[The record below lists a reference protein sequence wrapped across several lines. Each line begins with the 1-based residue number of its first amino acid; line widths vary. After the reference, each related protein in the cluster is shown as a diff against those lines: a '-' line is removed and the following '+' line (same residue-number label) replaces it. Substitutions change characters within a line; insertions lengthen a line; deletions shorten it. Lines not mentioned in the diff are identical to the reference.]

1 MVQRMTRIRRLRRL
15 PGNIARPALVGVAGI
30 ITIAATISVLTA

>member
-15 PGNIARPALVGVAGI
+15 PGNVARLAMFGVASI
-30 ITIAATISVLTA
+30 LTIAATISVLTA

>member
-15 PGNIARPALVGVAGI
+15 PGNATRLAFVGVAGI
-30 ITIAATISVLTA
+30 LTIAATIGVLTA